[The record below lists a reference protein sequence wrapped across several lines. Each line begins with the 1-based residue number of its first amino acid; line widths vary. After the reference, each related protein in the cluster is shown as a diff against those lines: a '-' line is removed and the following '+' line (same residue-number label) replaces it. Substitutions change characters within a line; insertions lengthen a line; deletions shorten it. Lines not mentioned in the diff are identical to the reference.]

1 MRRQKLVLH
10 IILFFFFS
18 SLLLGFNLKYF
29 SNDITNQIKCYSN
42 SDNFTNT
49 RVCSSEDLIV
59 NNMNEP
65 LAHYLNPVINNPLQ
79 TIEYNLATKT
89 EKLGNNDSILTTQLQ
104 PIIPSFTGTLNE
116 DYIFEESPIVK
127 MSYPFP
133 PDDRQKVTSTS
144 SYPWRTICKLFITA
158 QDNTQF
164 IGSGFIVDEFH
175 ILTCG
180 HCIYIHENGGWVS
193 EVEVIPGMDGSFTP
207 YGVAY
212 ATDYRTYTG
221 WTESEMVE
229 HDWALV
235 TLDRNIG
242 SYTGWM
248 GRMTEGSSSSIY
260 TGILNIAGYPVDLDN
275 GYSMYFDSD
284 DGEAADEYN
293 HWFWMDTAPGQS
305 GSPVWIYEGDN
316 RYVISINTYEYENG
330 AYANMGTRINNE
342 KYNRLN
348 TWLSED
354 SSSSPLDKPDLV
366 DRGYDASINTD
377 YVVAK
382 ETVFNIFSEVLN
394 VGTASAS
401 SFEIDFYASK
411 DTFLTGNDYLI
422 GSVSID
428 SLAPYEY
435 INADWSGVLPNMPT
449 GYYNIGWKIDADND
463 IDELDENNNIVFDYY
478 LQIYVKGK
486 QDNSLITY
494 ILIPIFIAIGAVLA
508 VAISIAIIRRR
519 IPDLDIFLPLDE
531 ISTSVKPAPEPEL
544 SQQQSFIPQQ
554 SIKYCPY
561 CGQKIIGEK
570 RKFCKYC
577 GSKF

>member
-305 GSPVWIYEGDN
+305 GSPVWIYDGDN

-422 GSVSID
+422 GSVTID
-428 SLAPYEY
+428 GLAPYEY

>member
-10 IILFFFFS
+10 IILLFFFS
-18 SLLLGFNLKYF
+18 SLFLGFNLKYF
-29 SNDITNQIKCYSN
+29 SNNMTDQVRCSN
-42 SDNFTNT
+42 NNDNFTNI
-49 RVCSSEDLIV
+49 RVCSSESLIV

-65 LAHYLNPVINNPLQ
+65 LTHYLNPVMINPLQ

-89 EKLGNNDSILTTQLQ
+89 EKLGNTDNILTTQLQ

-116 DYIFEESPIVK
+116 EYVFGESPIVK

-158 QDNTQF
+158 QDNTQYS
-164 IGSGFIVDEFH
+164 GSGFIVDEFH

-180 HCIYIHENGGWVS
+180 HCIYIHDSGGWVS
-193 EVEVIPGMDGSFTP
+193 KVEVIPGMDGSFTP

-221 WTESEMVE
+221 WTESEMEE

-248 GRMTEGSSSSIY
+248 GIISEDPSSSIY
-260 TGILNIAGYPVDLDN
+260 TGILNVAGYPGDLDN

-305 GSPVWIYEGDN
+305 GSPVWIYDGDD
-316 RYVISINTYEYENG
+316 RFVTSINAYEYENG

-342 KYNRLN
+342 KFDRLN

-354 SSSSPLDKPDLV
+354 SSSSP
-366 DRGYDASINTD
+366 STN
-377 YVVAK
+377 
-382 ETVFNIFSEVLN
+382 
-394 VGTASAS
+394 
-401 SFEIDFYASK
+401 
-411 DTFLTGNDYLI
+411 LI
-422 GSVSID
+422 
-428 SLAPYEY
+428 
-435 INADWSGVLPNMPT
+435 
-449 GYYNIGWKIDADND
+449 
-463 IDELDENNNIVFDYY
+463 
-478 LQIYVKGK
+478 
-486 QDNSLITY
+486 
-494 ILIPIFIAIGAVLA
+494 
-508 VAISIAIIRRR
+508 
-519 IPDLDIFLPLDE
+519 
-531 ISTSVKPAPEPEL
+531 
-544 SQQQSFIPQQ
+544 
-554 SIKYCPY
+554 
-561 CGQKIIGEK
+561 
-570 RKFCKYC
+570 
-577 GSKF
+577 